1 MTLSTRF
8 STVAVAVLGMIGM
21 GVGTGSA
28 SAETANGGTV
38 PLTSVLRACN
48 FAPKQFVGTNAT
60 GSGQVTIGTHG
71 SNTVTADITFAIGR
85 PDTAYN
91 VRLIQG
97 PRPGTQTCN
106 AGEPGVA
113 FAVLNTDGN
122 GTGAVNLHDSVRQG
136 YTNAWVFIEG
146 PTDYGADVG
155 QIRGEYYT
163 SQNPISIQ

>member
-1 MTLSTRF
+1 MSTSVRF
-8 STVAVAVLGMIGM
+8 IAVVLGLVGVIGF
-21 GVGTGSA
+21 GAGTA

-38 PLTSVLRACN
+38 PLLAYLRACN
-48 FAPKQFVGTNAT
+48 FAVKHYVATNGT
-60 GSGQVTIGTHG
+60 GSGQVTIGTGG
-71 SNTVTADITFAIGR
+71 SNTVTANVTFAIGR
-85 PDTAYN
+85 PDTPYN

-122 GTGAVNLHDSVRQG
+122 GTGAVTLHDTVRPG
-136 YTNAWVFIEG
+136 ATNAWVFIEG

-163 SQNPISIQ
+163 SQNPISLK

>member
-1 MTLSTRF
+1 MIISMRF
-8 STVAVAVLGMIGM
+8 ITVVMAVLGMIGL
-21 GVGTGSA
+21 GTGTA

-38 PLTSVLRACN
+38 PLSMVLRACD
-48 FAPKQFVGTNAT
+48 FGVKQFVATNGT
-60 GSGQVTIGTHG
+60 GSGQVTIGTGG
-71 SNTVTADITFAIGR
+71 SNTVTANITFAIGH
-85 PDTAYN
+85 PNTAYK

-106 AGEPGVA
+106 PGDPGVA

-122 GTGAVNLHDSVRQG
+122 GTGAVSLHDTVRSG
-136 YTNAWVFIEG
+136 ATNAWVFIEG

-163 SQNPISIQ
+163 SQNPISLN